1 MCSIKGR
8 HLRIAAFFLLKASAV
23 NRLRANIWLVLF
35 IFASGGC
42 RSVNS
47 PREAFDAV
55 AVAAEEGDEAVFLDG
70 FTESSRALL
79 RGMFALSDE
88 SSAHFKLGDF
98 VGSVRAQDFSEQSDG
113 VALVLVQSSE
123 VPPEVAQIVMRLE
136 DGEWRIDLVSTEL
149 LWNRS
154 WDLSG
159 RSKRGDGM
167 ALDFDPLDRL
177 EVQR

>member
-1 MCSIKGR
+1 
-8 HLRIAAFFLLKASAV
+8 
-23 NRLRANIWLVLF
+23 
-35 IFASGGC
+35 
-42 RSVNS
+42 
-47 PREAFDAV
+47 
-55 AVAAEEGDEAVFLDG
+55 
-70 FTESSRALL
+70 
-79 RGMFALSDE
+79 MFALSDE
-88 SSAHFKLGDF
+88 SSAHFKLGNF
-98 VGSVRAQDFSEQSDG
+98 GGRVRAQDFSEQSDG